1 MKRFFLVFLLITVG
15 VSELTDEKYWWI
27 VEIADWK
34 EYLMYLGWAGRLD
47 WDIIS
52 SRPLVLMP
60 FLAEHPHATLEYDK
74 LVAES
79 MSEHKE
85 LDWALDS
92 LRSELDSLLELSD
105 SLRRKAIFYLYVD
118 RLESLEKPLKID
130 QYTGRYLAIYD
141 GTGTYSKGF
150 LQVACLTGVDGGFE
164 YGGPLVVSWA
174 ATQDTVMDSTRAVQM
189 FRKACEE
196 GVIVSPSTDPQWRP
210 LSRVVGG
217 AYPVY
222 GRPAYH
228 IVATVEYETEFR
240 VRQATRETFTFYIFV
255 LEKGGY
261 EYLIAFLGGGGCF
274 NVENLADFLTLRP

>member
-1 MKRFFLVFLLITVG
+1 LITVG

-141 GTGTYSKGF
+141 GTGTSSKGF

-174 ATQDTVMDSTRAVQM
+174 ATQDTVMDSTRAIEAFNRAVG
-189 FRKACEE
+189 E
-196 GVIVSPSTDPQWRP
+196 GILVSLFDNPKWSKPS
-210 LSRVVGG
+210 SVVRCAAPFYG
-217 AYPVY
+217 AT
-222 GRPAYH
+222 AY
-228 IVATVEYETEFR
+228 R
-240 VRQATRETFTFYIFV
+240 VRARVTYDYKFEPERQMRVSDSYYVFV
-255 LEKGGY
+255 LVKGGY
-261 EYLIAFLGGGGCF
+261 EYLVAFLADGGCF
-274 NVENLADFLTLRP
+274 HPENVADFLSLRP